1 MLLQR
6 CRRFS
11 YLYGKRKN
19 PYRLQDVVYI
29 SVTSDVATDQRVLRT
44 ARTLDL
50 SGRPVHI
57 IGRLLPDSLPVNDLP
72 FRVTR
77 FRLVFRRG
85 FAFYACF
92 TVRLFFFLLFRKKAF
107 LVANDLDTLFPNF
120 LVSRIRK
127 WPLVYD
133 SHEYFTG
140 VPALCHRRGV
150 RWFWKQIEK
159 LTVPRIPVRITVNR
173 SISELYRQEY
183 GVAFHVIRN
192 MPPLWRPDKK
202 QTRTGLGL
210 PGEAPI
216 LVLQGTG
223 INRDRGAE
231 ELVHSMAY
239 LPDVYLLIIGGG
251 EVLPLLKQIC
261 SEKGIGGRVLFTGKM
276 PYVQM
281 MQYTSVSDL
290 GLSLDKDTGL
300 NQRYSLPNKL
310 FDYIQAGIPV
320 LASPLPEVRN
330 IVETYGIGELLRSFD
345 PEQMADQIRSMLRN
359 REKREQWKKSLLKAA
374 STLCWEKERNELI
387 RVFRQA
393 GISFPPV

>member
-1 MLLQR
+1 M
-6 CRRFS
+6 FS

-19 PYRLQDVVYI
+19 LYCLQDVIFI

-44 ARTLDL
+44 ARTLCL

-57 IGRLLPDSLPVNDLP
+57 IGRLLSDSLPINDLP

-77 FRLVFRRG
+77 FRMLFRRG
-85 FAFYACF
+85 FVFYACF
-92 TVRLFFFLLFRKKAF
+92 TIRLFFFLLSRKKAF
-107 LVANDLDTLFPNF
+107 LVANDLDTLLPNF

-140 VPALCHRRGV
+140 VPALSHRPGV
-150 RWFWKQIEK
+150 RNFWKQIEK
-159 LTVPRIPVRITVNR
+159 LTVPYIPVRITVNR
-173 SISELYRQEY
+173 SIAELYRQEY

-192 MPPLWRPDKK
+192 MPPLWKPGKK
-202 QTRTGLGL
+202 QNRTGLGL
-210 PGEAPI
+210 PVDAPI
-216 LVLQGTG
+216 LVMQGTG

-231 ELVHSMAY
+231 ELVRSMAY

-251 EVLPLLKQIC
+251 EVLRLLKKMC
-261 SEKGIGGRVLFTGKM
+261 AERGIGGRVLFTGKM
-276 PYVQM
+276 PYVRM
-281 MQYTSVSDL
+281 MQYTSVADL

-330 IVETYGIGELLRSFD
+330 IVETYGIGELLRSYD
-345 PEQMADQIRSMLRN
+345 PGRMADQIRSMLHN

-374 STLCWEKERNELI
+374 RALCWEKERNELI
-387 RVFRQA
+387 RVFREA
-393 GISFPPV
+393 GLSFPHV